1 MPNQVLH
8 EGGGKGKLPRILIAE
23 DNPAILDVLTIL
35 LESEGLE
42 VVGTGD
48 GTEAE
53 RLAVKLAP
61 DVAMLDLML
70 PGLHGGEVCR
80 RLRRNP
86 DTRHIKI
93 AFISALTP
101 EEAARQGLSPPQPDI
116 YITKPFDINQVA
128 GQIHALLGSSREE
141 AG

>member
-1 MPNQVLH
+1 M
-8 EGGGKGKLPRILIAE
+8 LIAE

-42 VVGTGD
+42 VIGTGN
-48 GTEAE
+48 GAEAE
-53 RLAVKLAP
+53 QLARDLEP
-61 DVAMLDLML
+61 DVAVLDLML

-86 DTRHIKI
+86 GTRHIKI

-101 EEAARQGLSPPQPDI
+101 AEAGRQGFGTPQPDV
-116 YITKPFDINQVA
+116 YITKPFDINHVA
-128 GQIHALLGSSREE
+128 SQIRALLASSREE